1 MDSGAVLL
9 NVSRLGNEYSLN
21 GYDNLA
27 LDLETKATTLNG
39 TRETAL
45 PIHTE
50 ANGNSRQNGYRNFE
64 SIDLTWKNLTY
75 KIKSGKT
82 SKILVENMSG
92 EVRSGTLTAVMGPS
106 GAGKTTLLNLLT
118 GFYDKGYAGEVHI
131 NGYVRE
137 RELFN
142 KQSCYVM
149 QEDRLL
155 PVLTVCEAISMSVE
169 LRMPNIEPKD
179 RAKKVEQ
186 SIHEWGLEE
195 CRHTITENLSGGQR
209 KRLAIAQELVNNPPV
224 VFLDE
229 PTSGLDN
236 VSSLM
241 CIRILKRMA
250 SMGHTVVCSI
260 HAPSAKIFSYFD
272 MLYMVSKGRCIYNGE
287 VDNLLGFLSRHG
299 LECPQY
305 HNPADY
311 ICEIASGDYGD
322 CCDRLSRECEIP
334 EPDKNAV
341 VQGTRSKYGGVIM
354 TSEQK
359 AEAYRMYTFKVN
371 QFHQFRVLLKR
382 CWLSVFR
389 NKVATPLRLL
399 AYAGFAVFIVMLF
412 YDIGRKA
419 TTVTN
424 NVTMFF
430 AVTCI
435 CVFQSVLPAAIVFPM
450 EVLVLAREQRN
461 CWYSLHVY
469 YLANYIAEIPFLV
482 VPIALLIGIVY
493 YPTGQ
498 PLELWRIASLLLF
511 SVQICSVSQAMALI
525 VSAVSKLQT
534 AVFMVLP
541 VVSPAYFF
549 CGFFVP
555 AHLLSPY
562 IRWMADASYMNYAY
576 NGLLLSIYGYGREHL
591 ECDDFICLYE
601 DPAHFL
607 ELVGAADKKI
617 HVLTLVLLAFEL
629 AARLTAFVLLKMRL
643 SRKE

>member
-27 LDLETKATTLNG
+27 LDLETKATNLNG
-39 TRETAL
+39 TLGTAQ
-45 PIHTE
+45 PIYPE
-50 ANGNSRQNGYRNFE
+50 VNGNSRQNGYRNFE
-64 SIDLTWKNLTY
+64 SIDLAWKNLTY

-82 SKILVENMSG
+82 SKNLVENMSG

-118 GFYDKGYAGEVHI
+118 GFYDKGYSGEVHI

-155 PVLTVCEAISMSVE
+155 PLLTAFEAISMSVA

-179 RAKKVEQ
+179 KAKKVEQ
-186 SIHEWGLEE
+186 SLHEWGLEE
-195 CRHTITENLSGGQR
+195 CRNTLTENLSGGQR

-224 VFLDE
+224 LFLDE

-241 CIRILKRMA
+241 CIQILKRIA

-260 HAPSAKIFSYFD
+260 HAPQCKDILLFRY
-272 MLYMVSKGRCIYNGE
+272 GRCIYNGE
-287 VDNLLGFLSRHG
+287 VDNLVGFLSRHG

-311 ICEIASGDYGD
+311 ICEIASGDYED
-322 CCDRLSRECEIP
+322 CCDMLSRECEIP

-341 VQGTRSKYGGVIM
+341 VQGTRSKYGGLIM

-371 QFHQFRVLLKR
+371 QFRQFRVLLKR
-382 CWLSVFR
+382 CWFSVFR

-399 AYAGFAVFIVMLF
+399 AYVGFAVFIVMLF

-430 AVTCI
+430 AICCI
-435 CVFQSVLPAAIVFPM
+435 CVFQSVLPAAIVFPV

-469 YLANYIAEIPFLV
+469 YLANYISEIPFLV
-482 VPIALLIGIVY
+482 LPVALLIGIVY

-498 PLELWRIASLLLF
+498 PLELWRVATLLLF
-511 SVQICSVSQAMALI
+511 SIQICSVSQAMALI

-541 VVSPAYFF
+541 AVSPAYFF

-562 IRWMADASYMNYAY
+562 IRWMAHASYLNYAY

-591 ECDDFICLYE
+591 ECDEFICLYE

-607 ELVGAADKKI
+607 EQVGAADKNI
-617 HVLTLVLLAFEL
+617 YVLTLVLFAFEV
-629 AARLTAFVLLKMRL
+629 AARLAAFVLLKMRL

>member
-1 MDSGAVLL
+1 
-9 NVSRLGNEYSLN
+9 
-21 GYDNLA
+21 
-27 LDLETKATTLNG
+27 
-39 TRETAL
+39 
-45 PIHTE
+45 
-50 ANGNSRQNGYRNFE
+50 
-64 SIDLTWKNLTY
+64 
-75 KIKSGKT
+75 
-82 SKILVENMSG
+82 
-92 EVRSGTLTAVMGPS
+92 
-106 GAGKTTLLNLLT
+106 
-118 GFYDKGYAGEVHI
+118 
-131 NGYVRE
+131 
-137 RELFN
+137 
-142 KQSCYVM
+142 
-149 QEDRLL
+149 
-155 PVLTVCEAISMSVE
+155 
-169 LRMPNIEPKD
+169 
-179 RAKKVEQ
+179 
-186 SIHEWGLEE
+186 
-195 CRHTITENLSGGQR
+195 
-209 KRLAIAQELVNNPPV
+209 
-224 VFLDE
+224 
-229 PTSGLDN
+229 
-236 VSSLM
+236 
-241 CIRILKRMA
+241 
-250 SMGHTVVCSI
+250 
-260 HAPSAKIFSYFD
+260 
-272 MLYMVSKGRCIYNGE
+272 MVSKGRCIYNGE

-354 TSEQK
+354 TSE
-359 AEAYRMYTFKVN
+359 
-371 QFHQFRVLLKR
+371 
-382 CWLSVFR
+382 
-389 NKVATPLRLL
+389 
-399 AYAGFAVFIVMLF
+399 
-412 YDIGRKA
+412 
-419 TTVTN
+419 
-424 NVTMFF
+424 
-430 AVTCI
+430 
-435 CVFQSVLPAAIVFPM
+435 
-450 EVLVLAREQRN
+450 
-461 CWYSLHVY
+461 
-469 YLANYIAEIPFLV
+469 V

>member
-1 MDSGAVLL
+1 ML
-9 NVSRLGNEYSLN
+9 NVSRLGKESSLN
-21 GYDNLA
+21 GYDNPA
-27 LDLETKATTLNG
+27 LDMETKKATLYG
-39 TRETAL
+39 TPGTVL

-50 ANGNSRQNGYRNFE
+50 VNGNGRLNGYRNFE
-64 SIDLTWKNLTY
+64 SIDLAWKNLTY

-82 SKILVENMSG
+82 SKSLVENMSG

-118 GFYDKGYAGEVHI
+118 GFYDKGYSGEVQI
-131 NGYVRE
+131 NGYVRD
-137 RELFN
+137 RDLFN

-155 PVLTVCEAISMSVE
+155 PVLTVFEAISMSVE
-169 LRMPNIEPKD
+169 LRMPNIEVKD
-179 RAKKVEQ
+179 KAKKVEQ

-195 CRHTITENLSGGQR
+195 CRNTITENLSGGQR

-224 VFLDE
+224 LFLDE

-241 CIRILKRMA
+241 CIQILKRMA

-260 HAPSAKIFSYFD
+260 HAPSATIFSYFD
-272 MLYMVSKGRCIYNGE
+272 MLYMVSRGRCIYNGE
-287 VDNLLGFLSRHG
+287 VDNLLGYLSRHG

-322 CCDRLSRECEIP
+322 SCDRLSRECEIP

-341 VQGTRSKYGGVIM
+341 VQGTRTKYGGVIM

-359 AEAYRMYTFKVN
+359 AEAYRMYSFKVN
-371 QFHQFRVLLKR
+371 QFHQFGVLLKR

-399 AYAGFAVFIVMLF
+399 AYVGFAIFMVMLF

-419 TTVTN
+419 STVTN

-430 AVTCI
+430 AICCI

-450 EVLVLAREQRN
+450 EVLVLGREQRN

-482 VPIALLIGIVY
+482 LPIALLIGIVY

-498 PLELWRIASLLLF
+498 PLVLWRIASLLLF

-541 VVSPAYFF
+541 VVSPAFFF

-562 IRWMADASYMNYAY
+562 IRWMSDASYMNYAF

-591 ECDDFICLYE
+591 ECEEFICLYE
-601 DPAHFL
+601 DPEHFL
-607 ELVGAADKKI
+607 EVVGATGLKI
-617 HVLTLVLLAFEL
+617 HVLSLLLLAYEL
-629 AARLTAFVLLKMRL
+629 VARLIAFGLLKMRL

>member
-1 MDSGAVLL
+1 MDSGPVLL
-9 NVSRLGNEYSLN
+9 NMSRLGNELSSNY
-21 GYDNLA
+21 YDNLA
-27 LDLETKATTLNG
+27 LDLQNKATTLHG
-39 TRETAL
+39 TLGAVL
-45 PIHTE
+45 PIQTE
-50 ANGNSRQNGYRNFE
+50 VNGNGRPNGFRNFE
-64 SIDLTWKNLTY
+64 SIDVAWKNLTY
-75 KIKSGKT
+75 KVKCGRT
-82 SKILVENMSG
+82 SRNLVQNMSG

-118 GFYDKGYAGEVHI
+118 GFYDKGYTGEIHI

-155 PVLTVCEAISMSVE
+155 PVLTVFEAISMSVE

-179 RAKKVEQ
+179 KAKKVEQ
-186 SIHEWGLEE
+186 SIQEWGLEA
-195 CRHTITENLSGGQR
+195 CRNTLTENLSGGQR

-224 VFLDE
+224 LFLDE

-241 CIRILKRMA
+241 CVQILKRMA

-260 HAPSAKIFSYFD
+260 HAPSAKIFSHFD
-272 MLYMVSKGRCIYNGE
+272 MLYMVSGGQCIYNGE
-287 VDNLLGFLSRHG
+287 VDHLVGFLSRHG
-299 LECPQY
+299 LQCPQF

-311 ICEIASGDYGD
+311 ICEIASGEYGD
-322 CCDRLSRECEIP
+322 CCNRLSVEFELP
-334 EPDKNAV
+334 EPDKSAIV
-341 VQGTRSKYGGVIM
+341 KGTRSKYGGVIM
-354 TSEQK
+354 TNEQK
-359 AEAYRMYTFKVN
+359 AEAYRMYSFKVN

-389 NKVATPLRLL
+389 NKVATPLRLV
-399 AYAGFAVFIVMLF
+399 AYVGFAAFMVILF
-412 YDIGRKA
+412 YGIGNKA

-430 AVTCI
+430 AISCV

-482 VPIALLIGIVY
+482 VPIGLLIGIVY

-498 PLELWRIASLLLF
+498 PMVLWRFASLMLF
-511 SVQICSVSQAMALI
+511 SVQICSVSQALALI

-534 AVFMVLP
+534 AVFLALP

-562 IRWMADASYMNYAY
+562 TRWMTDASYMYYAY
-576 NGLLLSIYGYGREHL
+576 NGLLLSVYGYGREHL
-591 ECDDFICLYE
+591 ECDEFVCLYE

-607 ELVGAADKKI
+607 EVVGAADKKI
-617 HVLTLVLLAFEL
+617 HVLTVVLLAFEL
-629 AARLTAFVLLKMRL
+629 AARLTAFALLKMRL